1 MLLLVILFGKKTCL
15 QMQPPSPHQSEE
27 AATLFGT
34 EGGSTG
40 QRTGGVSEAAA
51 QSPRTGSQNTGQNRS
66 SQDFRRR

>member
-1 MLLLVILFGKKTCL
+1 
-15 QMQPPSPHQSEE
+15 MQPPSPHQSEE